1 VPGRRVA
8 VPGDQRGEDGLDRL
22 RALGA
27 LHAQRV
33 LAEPGEE
40 PSPRVG
46 DALLE
51 AGLTPVRRALL
62 DAVGATGAPKPA
74 AAAPGKA
81 QFASTCGGCH
91 TLKDAGTSGSV
102 GPNLDQLKPS
112 EALVKS
118 AIAKGGAGSGQ
129 MPPGL
134 LSGADADQVAA
145 YVANA
150 AGG

>member
-1 VPGRRVA
+1 M
-8 VPGDQRGEDGLDRL
+8 
-22 RALGA
+22 
-27 LHAQRV
+27 
-33 LAEPGEE
+33 
-40 PSPRVG
+40 
-46 DALLE
+46 
-51 AGLTPVRRALL
+51 L